1 MDGEPVIESGLARII
16 KPTLTTRFHIDYEWW
31 GRNEREWR
39 VYLLSHLCP
48 EHRATLE
55 SVSESA
61 RIDWIDPVSGEV
73 RSIDGIQHA
82 LVSHCSLQPEYIG
95 PHTTLVDAVFR
106 VFLANGNV
114 PLTVSEIAEKINR
127 PALTM
132 LRTLS
137 GNRVYKGI
145 RPVQE

>member
-1 MDGEPVIESGLARII
+1 MDGEPVIVSGLARII
-16 KPTLTTRFHIDYEWW
+16 KPTLATRFHIDYEWW

-73 RSIDGIQHA
+73 HSIDGIQHA
-82 LVSHCSLQPEYIG
+82 LVSHCSLQPDYIG

>member
-1 MDGEPVIESGLARII
+1 MDGEPVIESGAPRIFR
-16 KPTLTTRFHIDYEWW
+16 PTLATRFHIDYDWW

-39 VYLLSHLCP
+39 VYLLSHLCA
-48 EHRATLE
+48 EHRAALE
-55 SVSESA
+55 SLSDQS

-82 LVSHCSLQPEYIG
+82 LVSHCSLQPDYIS

-106 VFLANGNV
+106 VFLANGNS
-114 PLTVSEIAEKINR
+114 PLSVEEIAQKINR
-127 PALTM
+127 PAMTM

-145 RPVQE
+145 RPVQD

>member
-1 MDGEPVIESGLARII
+1 MDGEPVTESNAPRLF
-16 KPTLTTRFHIDYEWW
+16 KPTLATQFHIDYEWW

-48 EHRATLE
+48 EHRAQLE
-55 SVSESA
+55 SLTDQT
-61 RIDWIDPVSGEV
+61 RIDWIDPSTAEV
-73 RSIDGIQHA
+73 HSIDAIQHA
-82 LVSHCSLQPEYIG
+82 LVSHCSLQPDYIG

-106 VFLANGNV
+106 VFLANGNS
-114 PLTVSEIAEKINR
+114 PLTVVEIAQKIDR
-127 PALTM
+127 PAAMM

-145 RPVQE
+145 RPVLE

>member
-1 MDGEPVIESGLARII
+1 MDGEPVTESGAPRMI
-16 KPTLTTRFHIDYEWW
+16 KPTLATRFHIDYDWW

-39 VYLLSHLCP
+39 VYLLSHLCA
-48 EHRATLE
+48 EHRAALE
-55 SVSESA
+55 SLSDQS
-61 RIDWIDPVSGEV
+61 RIDWIDPVSAEV

-82 LVSHCSLQPEYIG
+82 LVSHCSLQPDYIG

-106 VFLANGNV
+106 VFLANGNT
-114 PLTVSEIAEKINR
+114 PLSVAEIAQIINR
-127 PALTM
+127 PATTM

-145 RPVQE
+145 RPVLD

>member
-1 MDGEPVIESGLARII
+1 MDGEPVIESGAARLM
-16 KPTLTTRFHIDYEWW
+16 KPTLATRFHIDYDWW

-48 EHRATLE
+48 EHRAALE
-55 SVSESA
+55 SVAEPS
-61 RIDWIDPVSGEV
+61 RIDWIDPVSAEV

-82 LVSHCSLQPEYIG
+82 LVSHCSLQPDYIG

-114 PLTVSEIAEKINR
+114 PLTVSEIALKINR
-127 PALTM
+127 PAMTM

-137 GNRVYKGI
+137 GTRVYKGI

>member
-1 MDGEPVIESGLARII
+1 MDGEPVTESGAPRLF
-16 KPTLTTRFHIDYEWW
+16 KPTLATRFHIDYEWW

-48 EHRATLE
+48 EHRAALE
-55 SVSESA
+55 SLTDQS
-61 RIDWIDPVSGEV
+61 RIDWIDPSTAEV
-73 RSIDGIQHA
+73 RSIDAIQHA
-82 LVSHCSLQPEYIG
+82 LVSHCSRQPDYIG

-106 VFLANGNV
+106 VFLANGNS
-114 PLTVSEIAEKINR
+114 PLTVVEIAQIINR
-127 PALTM
+127 PAAMM

-145 RPVQE
+145 RPVLD

>member
-1 MDGEPVIESGLARII
+1 MDGETVTESGAPRLI
-16 KPTLTTRFHIDYEWW
+16 KPTLATRFHIDYDWW

-39 VYLLSHLCP
+39 VYLMSHLCP
-48 EHRATLE
+48 EHRAALE
-55 SVSESA
+55 SVPEQS
-61 RIDWIDPVSGEV
+61 RIDWIDPVSAEV
-73 RSIDGIQHA
+73 RSIDSVQHA
-82 LVSHCSLQPEYIG
+82 LISHCSLQPDYIS

-114 PLTVSEIAEKINR
+114 PLTVSEIALKINR
-127 PALTM
+127 PAITM